1 MASGAK
7 STDGFRR
14 RAPEGLRSK
23 MQELLFE
30 PGETGSKSE
39 YNSPAVCPSPTAG
52 AAVTLTP
59 LRASRRS
66 GRKSSLQLNSP
77 KGEFPTSSV
86 QKYVKSFLSR
96 LPSGT
101 AVDYS
106 SEIASPAAGT
116 TPMRS
121 RSLESTFGLA
131 SPGGYGRFTPTS
143 SPGGAA
149 LRREVSASPKPAGA
163 KSLLKPLG
171 DNHGSVSKGREL
183 PALPAGLR
191 RSSRDELGGKSVR
204 SAEKPQVGL
213 LPSRFFLPCARA
225 FRGLASG
232 FLVSC

>member
-1 MASGAK
+1 
-7 STDGFRR
+7 
-14 RAPEGLRSK
+14 

-171 DNHGSVSKGREL
+171 DNHGSGMDGNLMIRTAAEFFDL
-183 PALPAGLR
+183 INRPAPLR
-191 RSSRDELGGKSVR
+191 PTTLHTKFIFL
-204 SAEKPQVGL
+204 AEY
-213 LPSRFFLPCARA
+213 SHRFPHNW
-225 FRGLASG
+225 RGH
-232 FLVSC
+232 